1 MWPCV
6 FSTASDP
13 DKLPSHT
20 AGPWPRAW
28 AANSVQ
34 PGSSQLLLYA
44 FLFSLYT
51 WCREGNGT
59 PLQYSWLE
67 DPMDGHSQLSQHPWK
82 ILLAMTGS
90 VSAFPKRKPDTESG
104 PR

>member
-6 FSTASDP
+6 FSTACDP

-34 PGSSQLLLYA
+34 PGSSQSLLHE

-51 WCREGNGT
+51 WCREGNST
-59 PLQYSWLE
+59 
-67 DPMDGHSQLSQHPWK
+67 HSSTLGWK
-82 ILLAMTGS
+82 IPWTEGPGGMHSMGS
-90 VSAFPKRKPDTESG
+90 LGVRHD
-104 PR
+104 